1 MKRISI
7 GLAFCS
13 CLYIGLAYYVGFG
26 MSAPA
31 AGPIPANMLAFGAFG
46 IACGLCSL
54 LALYRVVPA
63 ALLIWIAAIVY
74 CIFDVRHSPAWM
86 VEDHV
91 FRFALWPV
99 LFLTLAGWAD
109 ELKKRVR

>member
-1 MKRISI
+1 MKWISI

-13 CLYIGLAYYVGFG
+13 CLYLGLAYYVVVG
-26 MSAPA
+26 MSVPA
-31 AGPIPANMLAFGAFG
+31 GAPIPANMVAFGAFG
-46 IACGLCSL
+46 VACGLCSL

-63 ALLIWIAAIVY
+63 ALLIWIVAIAY
-74 CIFDVRHSPAWM
+74 CVFDVRHSPAWM

-99 LFLTLAGWAD
+99 LFLTLAGWAE

>member
-1 MKRISI
+1 MRRWCACRNKIAFMTNII
-7 GLAFCS
+7 GRPTLARFAP
-13 CLYIGLAYYVGFG
+13 LAWT
-26 MSAPA
+26 
-31 AGPIPANMLAFGAFG
+31 
-46 IACGLCSL
+46 
-54 LALYRVVPA
+54 
-63 ALLIWIAAIVY
+63 LIWIAAIVY

-99 LFLTLAGWAD
+99 LFLTLAGWAE